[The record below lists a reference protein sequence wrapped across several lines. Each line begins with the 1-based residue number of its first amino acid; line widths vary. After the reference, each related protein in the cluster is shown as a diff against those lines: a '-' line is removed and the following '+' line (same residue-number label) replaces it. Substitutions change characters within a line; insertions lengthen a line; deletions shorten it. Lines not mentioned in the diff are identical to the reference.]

1 MYNSVVA
8 MALSSRVQWMQQQQ
22 QQQWW
27 ARVWCHVWEWSQL
40 GMHQTPKQ
48 IVEMLALIRVLAQLN
63 FRAWVTSMVVAACI
77 HIWMQQI
84 IKPSLAVTYSCS
96 GSCTMTICSNTFPWN
111 IWSRHS
117 WSGRQYHECTSSR
130 SRHEYDQCIA
140 QFPVTCVFNLFL
152 KVKLH
157 NFSHKGRN
165 HPRAPCVN
173 AEIQCS
179 RSL

>member
-1 MYNSVVA
+1 LLLFYQQQLVYNSVVA

-96 GSCTMTICSNTFPWN
+96 GSCTMTICSNTFP
-111 IWSRHS
+111 
-117 WSGRQYHECTSSR
+117 
-130 SRHEYDQCIA
+130 
-140 QFPVTCVFNLFL
+140 
-152 KVKLH
+152 
-157 NFSHKGRN
+157 
-165 HPRAPCVN
+165 
-173 AEIQCS
+173 
-179 RSL
+179 